1 MSRKRKAM
9 SVDTRCKEYRDIFR
23 VDDNILFCNYCNV
36 SVDWKHKSVID
47 SHCGSQKHISNV
59 KKQDDAQNKTQQ
71 LTLSSAQAAAD
82 SKKRLIED
90 LIEAFAI
97 ADIPLEKVNS
107 LLPFLK
113 KYVKNG
119 GSIPQAPT
127 LRQVYLPNV
136 FDKHYQCLR
145 LFFDSKPVAIIMD
158 ETTDDC
164 ARSVVNTLFCYRN
177 ETKLVSVDFL
187 GRVNNTTMGQVLTTI
202 ITHFNISFNLPRLF
216 LTDSAAYM
224 KKCYRDVLSPLM
236 PQLIH
241 VPCCAHILNLIGDT
255 WRTLPQFRILKDFLD
270 KVKEVFVNSPARRG
284 RYLSHLKMYGIPS
297 PCKIPLYN
305 KTRWNSWFRMVSY
318 AKDHI
323 VYWPSFFKEELN
335 NDKRHR
341 TLEAINSCLQ
351 NVQDLGLITIYIN
364 FISSYAKEFVQDL
377 DFFQQL
383 KKPVFPFVELR
394 LQQLTA
400 YIEMYRNSNEFDPLL
415 ENLITQLRFNPSE
428 IYPIFQATFE
438 AAYEK
443 FAAHIPNH
451 PARQL
456 FYSCQVFDPKFVHNG
471 DISRKNIRQYNL
483 IKEFDNPSDEL
494 LREWGVYCGL
504 DNEFLGDMEL
514 DQYWVD
520 KATQLPILSNI
531 ALDYIW
537 LPISSCTVERSFS
550 MYNSLLDSDRQNL
563 SQDSL
568 KKLSMMYFNGI
579 MT

>member
-119 GSIPQAPT
+119 
-127 LRQVYLPNV
+127 
-136 FDKHYQCLR
+136 
-145 LFFDSKPVAIIMD
+145 
-158 ETTDDC
+158 
-164 ARSVVNTLFCYRN
+164 
-177 ETKLVSVDFL
+177 
-187 GRVNNTTMGQVLTTI
+187 
-202 ITHFNISFNLPRLF
+202 
-216 LTDSAAYM
+216 DSAAYM

-305 KTRWNSWFRMVSY
+305 KTRWNSWFRMASY
-318 AKDHI
+318 
-323 VYWPSFFKEELN
+323 S
-335 NDKRHR
+335 
-341 TLEAINSCLQ
+341 
-351 NVQDLGLITIYIN
+351 G
-364 FISSYAKEFVQDL
+364 SY
-377 DFFQQL
+377 
-383 KKPVFPFVELR
+383 
-394 LQQLTA
+394 
-400 YIEMYRNSNEFDPLL
+400 
-415 ENLITQLRFNPSE
+415 
-428 IYPIFQATFE
+428 
-438 AAYEK
+438 
-443 FAAHIPNH
+443 
-451 PARQL
+451 
-456 FYSCQVFDPKFVHNG
+456 
-471 DISRKNIRQYNL
+471 
-483 IKEFDNPSDEL
+483 
-494 LREWGVYCGL
+494 
-504 DNEFLGDMEL
+504 
-514 DQYWVD
+514 
-520 KATQLPILSNI
+520 
-531 ALDYIW
+531 
-537 LPISSCTVERSFS
+537 
-550 MYNSLLDSDRQNL
+550 
-563 SQDSL
+563 
-568 KKLSMMYFNGI
+568 
-579 MT
+579 